1 MTSRQVLVLS
11 GGLSPERDVS
21 LRSGRRVAD
30 ALRDVRPDWHVAEA
44 DVDAALLPYLQ
55 QNRPDCIVP
64 LLHGAHCLTPSSHRA
79 LLSCLLASRCAADTT
94 PRAAQINH
102 GLPAHAKHLPDDE
115 DGEPTGGGAQEK
127 GGAAGQGLL
136 VAHSRVLHLPM
147 RLLRADV
154 HADPIF

>member
-1 MTSRQVLVLS
+1 MTSRHVLVLS

-64 LLHGAHCLTPSSHRA
+64 LLHGAA
-79 LLSCLLASRCAADTT
+79 
-94 PRAAQINH
+94 
-102 GLPAHAKHLPDDE
+102 GE
-115 DGEPTGGGAQEK
+115 DGALRD
-127 GGAAGQGLL
+127 LL
-136 VAHSRVLHLPM
+136 ETLDIDYV
-147 RLLRADV
+147 
-154 HADPIF
+154 